1 VPEEAIMSRTKMA
14 AAFMLSAAVAVG
26 APMPSSAA
34 DSESKVVTAAA
45 ARKDT
50 GDWGAITVYFEGETR
65 SVSDNFAATIT
76 LKPGA
81 EIHPPHEHAEEEY
94 LLITEG
100 AGTWVLGD
108 QSFSARAGDMLYAAP
123 WVNHGL
129 RNGTDGPMKFVVW
142 KFTAKGLPAPG
153 PAPRGEK

>member
-1 VPEEAIMSRTKMA
+1 MLRCRKA
-14 AAFMLSAAVAVG
+14 AAYI
-26 APMPSSAA
+26 SSAA
-34 DSESKVVTAAA
+34 LAVATPLPSAAADTESKVVTAAA
-45 ARKDT
+45 ARNDA

-65 SVSDNFAATIT
+65 GVRDNFAAAIS
-76 LKPGA
+76 LNPGA